1 MHSDESWK
9 TTSAVVRIAAG
20 TGTIL
25 IEAYQKLLV
34 CVKDMILIIAKSK
47 NLRINYDLLQGVYCF
62 VVV

>member
-25 IEAYQKLLV
+25 IEALSDIIGVCEGHDTDYCKIKKLENQL
-34 CVKDMILIIAKSK
+34 
-47 NLRINYDLLQGVYCF
+47 
-62 VVV
+62 

>member
-9 TTSAVVRIAAG
+9 TTSVVVRIAAG

-34 CVKDMILIIAKSK
+34 CAKDMILIMQNQK
-47 NLRINYDLLQGVYCF
+47 N
-62 VVV
+62 